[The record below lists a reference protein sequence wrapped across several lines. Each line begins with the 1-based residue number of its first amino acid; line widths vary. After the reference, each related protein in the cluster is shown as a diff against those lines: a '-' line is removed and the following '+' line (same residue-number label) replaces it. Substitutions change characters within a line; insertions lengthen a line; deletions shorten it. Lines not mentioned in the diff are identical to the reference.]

1 MWNWIISTH
10 DESVEP
16 ARLIVLHG
24 DTDPS
29 NALRWVVLGMKQG
42 KYPFIHGID
51 MNSRQEFLTLFGTRG
66 EAALR
71 EYDRDYDDGD

>member
-10 DESVEP
+10 DESTEP
-16 ARLIVLHG
+16 ARLVVLHG

-29 NALRWVVLGMKQG
+29 NALRWVVFRVQDGMN
-42 KYPFIHGID
+42 PFINGID
-51 MNSRQEFLTLFGTRG
+51 MNRRDEFLALFGAKG

-71 EYDRDYDDGD
+71 EYESDYNDGE